1 MVWTLPEPMLAE
13 PVNNSA
19 LPPGWAAGP
28 KWDGY
33 RALLARYA
41 DGRVVIRSRRGTDMT
56 AAFPEITRAAAS
68 LPAGV
73 EFAMDGE
80 LVVWEGGRVAFERL
94 QGRLNRTA
102 AGAAGMAAQWPA
114 HYVAFDLLRLNSTD
128 PDLTAQPY
136 TARRAALEELFTDQ
150 ALAPPWTL
158 CPSTTDPTTAAEW
171 LEWLAVGMEGLVLKN
186 LRGTYRPATRAWRK
200 YRVAHTTD
208 AIIAAVSRSVADP
221 ATVLLGR
228 CDPTGSLRYTG
239 RSTVL
244 PRPLATTLPA
254 RLSPAGEGHPWMGR
268 TFSAAWGAKT
278 ALTVVLVVPELVVE
292 VRADVS
298 RYSAGRWRHP
308 VKLVRLR
315 DDLAP
320 ADVPFFGDDTPSN

>member
-13 PVNNSA
+13 PVNNPA
-19 LPPGWAAGP
+19 LPPGWAAEP

-102 AGAAGMAAQWPA
+102 AGAAAMAAQWPA
-114 HYVAFDLLRLNSTD
+114 HYVAFDLLRLNGTD

-136 TARRAALEELFTDQ
+136 TARRAALEQLFTDH
-150 ALAPPWTL
+150 ALPPPWTL

-171 LEWLAVGMEGLVLKN
+171 LEWSAVGMEGLVLKK
-186 LRGTYRPATRAWRK
+186 LRGTYRPTTRTWRK

-208 AIIAAVSRSVADP
+208 AIIGAVSRSVTDP
-221 ATVLLGR
+221 ATVLLGHYDQAGR
-228 CDPTGSLRYTG
+228 LRYAG

-254 RLSPAGEGHPWMGR
+254 LLSPAGEDHPWTGR

-278 ALTVVLVVPELVVE
+278 ALTVALVVPELVVE

-298 RYSAGRWRHP
+298 QDSSGRWRHP
-308 VKLVRLR
+308 VKPVRLR

-320 ADVPFFGDDTPSN
+320 ADVPLFGTDTAVG

>member
-1 MVWTLPEPMLAE
+1 M
-13 PVNNSA
+13 
-19 LPPGWAAGP
+19 
-28 KWDGY
+28 
-33 RALLARYA
+33 
-41 DGRVVIRSRRGTDMT
+41 VIRSRRGTDMT

-102 AGAAGMAAQWPA
+102 AGAARIAAQWPA
-114 HYVAFDLLRLNSTD
+114 HYVAFDLLRLNGTYS
-128 PDLTAQPY
+128 DLTVKPY
-136 TARRAALEELFTDQ
+136 VARRAAREQLFTDRG
-150 ALAPPWTL
+150 LPPPWTL
-158 CPSTTDPTTAAEW
+158 CPSTTDPSTAAEW
-171 LEWLAVGMEGLVLKN
+171 LDWSAVGMEGLVLKN

-208 AIIAAVSRSVADP
+208 AIISAVSRSLTDP

-228 CDPTGSLRYTG
+228 YDLTGRLRYTG

-244 PRPLATTLPA
+244 PRPLATTLPV
-254 RLSPAGEGHPWMGR
+254 RLSPAGEEHPWTGR
-268 TFSAAWGAKT
+268 TFSAAWGAKA
-278 ALTVVLVVPELVVE
+278 ALNVVLVVPELVVE

-298 RYSAGRWRHP
+298 RDSVGRWRHP
-308 VKLVRLR
+308 VKPVRLR
-315 DDLAP
+315 DDLAA
-320 ADVPFFGDDTPSN
+320 ADVPLFGDDTTISLT

>member
-1 MVWTLPEPMLAE
+1 
-13 PVNNSA
+13 
-19 LPPGWAAGP
+19 
-28 KWDGY
+28 
-33 RALLARYA
+33 
-41 DGRVVIRSRRGTDMT
+41 
-56 AAFPEITRAAAS
+56 
-68 LPAGV
+68 
-73 EFAMDGE
+73 
-80 LVVWEGGRVAFERL
+80 
-94 QGRLNRTA
+94 
-102 AGAAGMAAQWPA
+102 MAAQWPA
-114 HYVAFDLLRLNSTD
+114 HYVAFDLLRLNGAD

-158 CPSTTDPTTAAEW
+158 CPSTTDPTMAAEW
-171 LEWLAVGMEGLVLKN
+171 LEWSTVGMEGLVLKN

-208 AIIAAVSRSVADP
+208 AIIGAVSRSLTDP

-228 CDPTGSLRYTG
+228 YDPTGRLRYTG

-244 PRPLATTLPA
+244 PRPLASSLPA
-254 RLSPAGEGHPWMGR
+254 RLSPAGEEHPWTGR

-298 RYSAGRWRHP
+298 RDSAGRWRHP
-308 VKLVRLR
+308 VKPVRLR

-320 ADVPFFGDDTPSN
+320 ADVPLFGDDTTTSLT

>member
-13 PVNNSA
+13 PVNNPA
-19 LPPGWAAGP
+19 LPPGWAAEP

-80 LVVWEGGRVAFERL
+80 LVVWEEGRVAFERL

-102 AGAAGMAAQWPA
+102 AGAARMAAQWPA
-114 HYVAFDLLRLNSTD
+114 HYVAFDLLRLNGTD
-128 PDLTAQPY
+128 PDLTAKPY
-136 TARRAALEELFTDQ
+136 AARRAALEQLFTDQ
-150 ALAPPWTL
+150 ALPPPWTL
-158 CPSTTDPTTAAEW
+158 CPSTTDPATAAEW
-171 LEWLAVGMEGLVLKN
+171 LDWSAVGMEGLVLKN
-186 LRGTYRPATRAWRK
+186 LRGTYRPTTRAWRK
-200 YRVAHTTD
+200 YRVAHTSD
-208 AIIAAVSRSVADP
+208 AIIGAVSRSLTDP
-221 ATVLLGR
+221 ATALLGR
-228 CDPTGSLRYTG
+228 YDQAGRLRYTG

-244 PRPLATTLPA
+244 SRPLATALPA
-254 RLSPAGEGHPWMGR
+254 LLSPAREEHPWTGR
-268 TFSAAWGAKT
+268 TFSASWGSKA
-278 ALTVVLVVPELVVE
+278 ALTVALVVPELVAE

-298 RYSAGRWRHP
+298 RDSAGRWRHP
-308 VKLVRLR
+308 VKLVRVR

-320 ADVPFFGDDTPSN
+320 ADVPLFGKDTAAG